1 MRLSNIQRYIFE
13 SILVYIV
20 LPYCGK
26 AFAFSIA
33 ALGLA
38 IILSL
43 IVMPIYSIISPLR
56 FNGRIKWFIPVIN
69 GLLMIIPIKLFVIN
83 NNFYIY
89 IPYFVAGGYIAII
102 IKTLYR
108 KVFSKS

>member
-13 SILVYIV
+13 SILVYII
-20 LPYCGK
+20 LPYCGI

-43 IVMPIYSIISPLR
+43 IIMPIYSILSPLR
-56 FNGRIKWFIPVIN
+56 FNGSIKWLIPIIN
-69 GLLMIIPIKLFVIN
+69 GLLMIIPIKFFIN

-89 IPYFVAGGYIAII
+89 IPYFVTAGYIAII
-102 IKTLYR
+102 IKILYR
-108 KVFSKS
+108 KFFSKS